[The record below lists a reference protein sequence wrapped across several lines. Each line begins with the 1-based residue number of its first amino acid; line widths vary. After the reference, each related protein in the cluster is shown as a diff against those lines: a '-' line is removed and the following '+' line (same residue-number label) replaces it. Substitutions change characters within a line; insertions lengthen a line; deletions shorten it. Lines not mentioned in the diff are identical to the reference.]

1 MVLSVLIPGGSTNV
15 VNFQDLTSAG
25 PFTYTIAATDQSG
38 LVDRCQINFDGESTA
53 YAFAPS
59 TSQLRMYGWVL
70 IRICW
75 VGSY

>member
-1 MVLSVLIPGGSTNV
+1 MVLITGGSTNV

-25 PFTYTIAATDQSG
+25 PFTYSIAATDQSG
-38 LVDRCQINFDGESTA
+38 LVDRCQINFDGMGGLLLEFVGCTI
-53 YAFAPS
+53 
-59 TSQLRMYGWVL
+59 